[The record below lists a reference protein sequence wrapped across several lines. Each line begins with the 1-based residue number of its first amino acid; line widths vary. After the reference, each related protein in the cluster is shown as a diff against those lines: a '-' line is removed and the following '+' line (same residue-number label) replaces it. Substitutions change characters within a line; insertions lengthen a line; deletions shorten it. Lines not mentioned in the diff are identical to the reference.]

1 MITGPPTSGPHTDQ
15 CIRDAA
21 RYGFCDHTRIGAPA
35 SHPVNA
41 RARDPRSVHTPQLS
55 PRAREVYAWIG
66 LVSLAAPSYYLI
78 TQLGFPALPAIAL
91 INLGWLLVFTCG
103 LPRGLAADLARL
115 LGTRTPRTPRNRKK

>member
-1 MITGPPTSGPHTDQ
+1 VITGPPTSGPHTDQ
-15 CIRDAA
+15 CIADAA

-35 SHPVNA
+35 SHPVNTRSA
-41 RARDPRSVHTPQLS
+41 RARAHTPQLS

-66 LVSLAAPSYYLI
+66 LVSLLAPSYYLV
-78 TQLGFPALPAIAL
+78 TRLGFPALPALTL

-115 LGTRTPRTPRNRKK
+115 LGSRTPGNRKK